1 VGSSTTSNRG
11 TDPFEIVGGVNTGTD
26 SLFYLVV
33 SLYGGPAPAK
43 IKYVMFGSATI
54 LDYRTNSPTLFGHA
68 NAAGAIATGAAFY
81 LETPAYGTNPPVKEP
96 FSSVGGIP
104 ILFNTEGR
112 SISPIVRKKPEVVG
126 PDGANTTFFIPGLDV
141 EGDGFPNFFGTS
153 AAAPHVAAVAAL
165 MKQASAMDLS
175 PDKIKKEL
183 QTHAVDM
190 EKRGFDYH
198 TGYGLVDAEA
208 SVLAVLRTSISYFLL
223 FNPTNGQILDT
234 LTAGKVINL
243 ATLPAKVNI
252 RAITNPAKVGSV
264 WFDLNR
270 KKAVEN
276 NATYDFAGT
285 GGISLAAG
293 SYTLTAT
300 PYSEAQA
307 KGKKGETLMIAF
319 KVVDEVVKS
328 FVLFNADNNQV
339 LATIREGDVLN
350 LAALPRR
357 LNIRALTSPAKV
369 GSVVFDL
376 NGKTALENSVPYELA
391 GTGGA
396 VDLKTGNYTLK
407 ATTYHLSGG
416 KGTPGGALTVRFKVV
431 NNRVARLAAET
442 HTAYPA
448 DRELVVAPNPFS
460 SRVVIRFRLSET
472 DQAVL
477 NVYDSRGALIAPLH
491 TGEAEGGREYEFVL
505 DGDGLRPGMYF
516 SRLIT
521 TKGVLHR
528 KMLLSR

>member
-1 VGSSTTSNRG
+1 
-11 TDPFEIVGGVNTGTD
+11 
-26 SLFYLVV
+26 
-33 SLYGGPAPAK
+33 
-43 IKYVMFGSATI
+43 
-54 LDYRTNSPTLFGHA
+54 
-68 NAAGAIATGAAFY
+68 
-81 LETPAYGTNPPVKEP
+81 
-96 FSSVGGIP
+96 
-104 ILFNTEGR
+104 
-112 SISPIVRKKPEVVG
+112 
-126 PDGANTTFFIPGLDV
+126 V

-153 AAAPHVAAVAAL
+153 AAAPHVAGVAAL
-165 MKQASAMDLS
+165 MKQAAGTDLA

-183 QTHAVDM
+183 QNHAVDM
-190 EKRGFDYH
+190 EKPGFDYH

-208 SVLAVLRTSISYFLL
+208 SVRAVLRTSVRYFLL
-223 FNPTNGQILDT
+223 FNPTNGQVLDT

-243 ATLPAKVNI
+243 ATLPTEVNI

-264 WFDLNR
+264 WFDLNG

-276 NATYDFAGT
+276 NPTYDFAGT
-285 GGISLAAG
+285 GGGISLAAG
-293 SYTLTAT
+293 SYKLMAT
-300 PYSEAQA
+300 PYSEARA
-307 KGKKGETLMIAF
+307 KGKKGETLTISF

-328 FVLFNADNNQV
+328 FVLFNANNNQV

-357 LNIRALTSPAKV
+357 LNIRALTSAAKV

-391 GTGGA
+391 GTSGA
-396 VDLKTGNYTLK
+396 VDLKVGNYTLK
-407 ATTYHLSGG
+407 ATAYHLSGG

-431 NNRVARLAAET
+431 NNRVARLEAET
-442 HTAYPA
+442 QPAYPTHQ
-448 DRELVVAPNPFS
+448 ELVVAPNPFS

-472 DQAVL
+472 DEAVL

-491 TGEAEGGREYEFVL
+491 TGKAEGGREYEFVL

-521 TKGVLHR
+521 TKGVLHQ